1 MISWQWQ
8 AKINVF
14 RGLAFSQCGKFEKC
28 FLDLLRFYV
37 KLSLEDFEHEIWR
50 FDTFEDFGN

>member
-1 MISWQWQ
+1 MFSEAWPSHSVENLR
-8 AKINVF
+8 NV
-14 RGLAFSQCGKFEKC
+14 